1 MMKSCSVVQSCPTLC
16 DPMDCSPPGSSVPGI
31 HLARM
36 LAWVVISYSNNEV
49 KDLEKEKRDFAGG
62 PVAKIPYS
70 QCRGPGFDPW
80 SGN

>member
-1 MMKSCSVVQSCPTLC
+1 
-16 DPMDCSPPGSSVPGI
+16 MDYSLPGSSVHEI
-31 HLARM
+31 FQARM